1 MSRIFSTAGVLLL
14 ANGPFQVGVQVL
26 ADSVPAASVDVVIGI
41 ARGGVRL
48 AKLVAE
54 CLGRPH
60 AVVSAS
66 HNTDDAIRQPASGL
80 VSVDLEA
87 ATTLDHGLRVLVC
100 DDIYGTGATLAAVR
114 GALDAAIV
122 PRMVLTATLCRNEG
136 ATGYPDRWLWDVRD
150 WVVFPWE
157 PSVSAGEIGRLTAPL
172 VARRHP

>member
-14 ANGPFQVGVQVL
+14 ENEPFQVGVRVL

-41 ARGGVRL
+41 ARGGVQL
-48 AKLVAE
+48 ASLVASH
-54 CLGRPH
+54 LSRPH

-66 HNTDDAIRQPASGL
+66 HNTGDAIRQPASGL
-80 VSVDLEA
+80 VRVDLES
-87 ATTLDHGLRVLVC
+87 ATMLDHGLRVLVC
-100 DDIYGTGATLAAVR
+100 DDIYGTGATMAAVR

-122 PRMVLTATLCRNEG
+122 PRALLTATLCRNEG

-157 PSVSAGEIGRLTAPL
+157 PSVTAGEIGRLTAPSM
-172 VARRHP
+172 ARRHP